1 MNSSSTSVSTIVL
14 LLLFFSAGLLTS
26 CGGSD
31 SESPADE
38 ERYQADG
45 YFIEVGMAG
54 ETITIIHEDI
64 GDVMP
69 AMRMRMLISSPDIAD
84 GFSRGDAARFE
95 IVRISNSWYLEGM
108 QPLSEEDAP
117 QLSDELMQM
126 R

>member
-1 MNSSSTSVSTIVL
+1 MKSLPSSSFTIVL
-14 LLLFFSAGLLTS
+14 LLMFSAGLLTA
-26 CGGSD
+26 CGGSE
-31 SESPADE
+31 SEPTADE

-69 AMRMRMLISSPDIAD
+69 SMRMRMLISSPDIAD

-95 IVRISNSWYLEGM
+95 IVRVSNSWYLEEM
-108 QPLSEEDAP
+108 QPLSEEEAP

>member
-1 MNSSSTSVSTIVL
+1 MKSLQSSSFTIFL
-14 LLLFFSAGLLTS
+14 FLMFFSSGLLTA
-26 CGGSD
+26 CGGSE
-31 SESPADE
+31 SEPAADE

-69 AMRMRMLISSPDIAD
+69 SMRMRMLISSPDIAD

-95 IVRISNSWYLEGM
+95 IVRISNSWYLEDM
-108 QPLSEEDAP
+108 QPLSEEEAP

>member
-1 MNSSSTSVSTIVL
+1 MKSSHAFFSVIVL
-14 LLLFFSAGLLTS
+14 LLFALSAGLVTA
-26 CGGSD
+26 CGGSE
-31 SESPADE
+31 SEPAADE
-38 ERYQADG
+38 ERYQVDG

-64 GDVMP
+64 GEVMP
-69 AMRMRMLISSPDIAD
+69 SMRMRMLISSPDIAD

-95 IVRISNSWYLEGM
+95 IVRISNSWYLEEM
-108 QPLSEEDAP
+108 QPLSEEEAP